1 MFVMHSDTDVYD
13 MVDILGKGTFGEVA
27 KCWKRST
34 GQFVAIK
41 ILNSFTE
48 RSGYLK
54 SELKI
59 LKILGTFNADKFYFI
74 HLFEYFNDNDKLCLV
89 FELLEQNL
97 FEFQKDHNFAP
108 IPVRHIRTISKQV
121 LTALQ
126 KLKELSIAH
135 TDIKP
140 ENIMLVNHS
149 RYPFKVKLID
159 FGSASVLADI
169 QHIKGPYIQSRF
181 YRAPEILLGLPFCE
195 QMDMWSFGCVI
206 VELHLGWPLYPGSN
220 EYDQIRY
227 IVETQ
232 GLPKIKQLSSGI
244 KTHLFFKQNLHLKW
258 ELKSKEE
265 YSEETTQQSSE
276 SRIFTLSS
284 LDQLERTN
292 IESFPSA
299 EVKAELHDQKMMVD
313 LIKKILNL
321 DPSER
326 IRANIAL
333 KHAFITMQ
341 KLKLQYKNTAYYG
354 ISIQSLKDAC
364 LFGNK
369 KDMDAACC
377 HTEPCHKEEQY
388 QRAEIPYNL
397 TNTSVQISDKMA
409 GSSSNENNKEEKT
422 RRYSFSTSEKNKGK
436 IADIKEWLIKQT
448 KKMQKTMGKVSQEQI
463 NQLVSSESVAK
474 GHGLS
479 QGAEHPTKRCTSE
492 SGRFQHNTE
501 DGSYLDATGKPFNRH
516 CVETEDKGMN
526 TGINNKNKLENE
538 GNASD
543 AKSKV

>member
-1 MFVMHSDTDVYD
+1 MQSIICLQPMVRHPGWIDTVKPTNDRIVEHLNSSVDHNGNLWLKDEQAKGSGQVPLKMFVMHSDTDVYD

-159 FGSASVLADI
+159 FGSAR
-169 QHIKGPYIQSRF
+169 PYIQSRF

-232 GLPKIKQLSSGI
+232 GLPKIK
-244 KTHLFFKQNLHLKW
+244 
-258 ELKSKEE
+258 
-265 YSEETTQQSSE
+265 
-276 SRIFTLSS
+276 IFTLSS

-341 KLKLQYKNTAYYG
+341 KLKLQYKNT
-354 ISIQSLKDAC
+354 SVFQIQVVILHLFLGQVLSPSPPPPPLPTNPILKW
-364 LFGNK
+364 L
-369 KDMDAACC
+369 
-377 HTEPCHKEEQY
+377 
-388 QRAEIPYNL
+388 YN
-397 TNTSVQISDKMA
+397 T
-409 GSSSNENNKEEKT
+409 
-422 RRYSFSTSEKNKGK
+422 
-436 IADIKEWLIKQT
+436 
-448 KKMQKTMGKVSQEQI
+448 
-463 NQLVSSESVAK
+463 
-474 GHGLS
+474 
-479 QGAEHPTKRCTSE
+479 
-492 SGRFQHNTE
+492 
-501 DGSYLDATGKPFNRH
+501 
-516 CVETEDKGMN
+516 
-526 TGINNKNKLENE
+526 
-538 GNASD
+538 
-543 AKSKV
+543 

>member
-1 MFVMHSDTDVYD
+1 WRDYYFGMFVMHSDTDVYD

-232 GLPKIKQLSSGI
+232 G
-244 KTHLFFKQNLHLKW
+244 
-258 ELKSKEE
+258 
-265 YSEETTQQSSE
+265 
-276 SRIFTLSS
+276 RIFTLSS

-409 GSSSNENNKEEKT
+409 GSSSNENNKEVGL
-422 RRYSFSTSEKNKGK
+422 KGFYV
-436 IADIKEWLIKQT
+436 LI
-448 KKMQKTMGKVSQEQI
+448 
-463 NQLVSSESVAK
+463 
-474 GHGLS
+474 
-479 QGAEHPTKRCTSE
+479 
-492 SGRFQHNTE
+492 
-501 DGSYLDATGKPFNRH
+501 D
-516 CVETEDKGMN
+516 
-526 TGINNKNKLENE
+526 
-538 GNASD
+538 
-543 AKSKV
+543 

>member
-1 MFVMHSDTDVYD
+1 

-159 FGSASVLADI
+159 FGSASYKSYNHLSHAS
-169 QHIKGPYIQSRF
+169 PQSRF

-227 IVETQ
+227 I
-232 GLPKIKQLSSGI
+232 
-244 KTHLFFKQNLHLKW
+244 NLHLKW
-258 ELKSKEE
+258 ELKSKE
-265 YSEETTQQSSE
+265 
-276 SRIFTLSS
+276 
-284 LDQLERTN
+284 D
-292 IESFPSA
+292 A

-341 KLKLQYKNTAYYG
+341 
-354 ISIQSLKDAC
+354 
-364 LFGNK
+364 NK
-369 KDMDAACC
+369 
-377 HTEPCHKEEQY
+377 
-388 QRAEIPYNL
+388 QRKCKKRWEKSPR
-397 TNTSVQISDKMA
+397 
-409 GSSSNENNKEEKT
+409 NK
-422 RRYSFSTSEKNKGK
+422 
-436 IADIKEWLIKQT
+436 
-448 KKMQKTMGKVSQEQI
+448 
-463 NQLVSSESVAK
+463 
-474 GHGLS
+474 
-479 QGAEHPTKRCTSE
+479 
-492 SGRFQHNTE
+492 
-501 DGSYLDATGKPFNRH
+501 
-516 CVETEDKGMN
+516 
-526 TGINNKNKLENE
+526 
-538 GNASD
+538 
-543 AKSKV
+543 

>member
-159 FGSASVLADI
+159 FGSAMPLPSFYASLNEYTFPK
-169 QHIKGPYIQSRF
+169 IKSRF

-244 KTHLFFKQNLHLKW
+244 KTHLFFKQNL
-258 ELKSKEE
+258 
-265 YSEETTQQSSE
+265 
-276 SRIFTLSS
+276 IFTLSS

-354 ISIQSLKDAC
+354 ISIQTARR
-364 LFGNK
+364 
-369 KDMDAACC
+369 
-377 HTEPCHKEEQY
+377 
-388 QRAEIPYNL
+388 QRLVE
-397 TNTSVQISDKMA
+397 
-409 GSSSNENNKEEKT
+409 
-422 RRYSFSTSEKNKGK
+422 
-436 IADIKEWLIKQT
+436 
-448 KKMQKTMGKVSQEQI
+448 MG
-463 NQLVSSESVAK
+463 VSSYSII
-474 GHGLS
+474 L
-479 QGAEHPTKRCTSE
+479 T
-492 SGRFQHNTE
+492 
-501 DGSYLDATGKPFNRH
+501 
-516 CVETEDKGMN
+516 
-526 TGINNKNKLENE
+526 IN
-538 GNASD
+538 
-543 AKSKV
+543 V